1 MPQQYGVKMKKKEE
15 TKRTCVKLKTA
26 SNFHPRDPLCSV
38 LLCNRTAAA
47 YAKSYA
53 DILLFDSFLFLLTS
67 ILVSKCSKWVWL
79 VHRRYLPKSH
89 LSPSGF
95 LHLRFGSCISST
107 IFSNEVERFRF
118 LRRFG
123 SFLRRIWYLGFIIIE
138 FYTFHSLMIFIL
150 ICPSWLL

>member
-95 LHLRFGSCISST
+95 LLLRFGSSISST
-107 IFSNEVERFRF
+107 LF
-118 LRRFG
+118 LKLKDLDFYGVNMILVLFCGEFG
-123 SFLRRIWYLGFIIIE
+123 IWG
-138 FYTFHSLMIFIL
+138 SL
-150 ICPSWLL
+150 